1 MTDAEKLAQL
11 RLRLGE
17 EENEDVLTGYLSDA
31 EALIRALAWRRDV
44 PESLHNAVV
53 RLAAVFYARRGAA
66 AEFSVCFPD
75 GQKALFTAFVK
86 TVWLGGAQ
94 VDEPTGFGAVLRVSG
109 GVTVQ

>member
-17 EENEDVLTGYLSDA
+17 EEDDDVLTGYLSDA

-53 RLAAVFYARRGAA
+53 RLAAVFYARRGAEGETSHQEGDVSRA
-66 AEFSVCFPD
+66 MD
-75 GQKALFTAFVK
+75 GLPEDIRQEVLAYRLCRT
-86 TVWLGGAQ
+86 GGS
-94 VDEPTGFGAVLRVSG
+94 ECG
-109 GVTVQ
+109 